1 MTKVL
6 LIEDE
11 PQHTELVKI
20 RLQAQGMEV
29 CCADTAAA
37 GAKAAAKDKPDLILM
52 DLLLPDMR
60 PEDAVR
66 AVRAASKTP
75 IIAFTALDPVEI
87 HRRRI
92 DSKIS
97 GLVAKPYEAGDLL
110 GEIARVIRK

>member
-20 RLQAQGMEV
+20 RLQAHGMEV

-37 GAKAAAKDKPDLILM
+37 GAKAAAKNKPDLILM

-60 PEDAVR
+60 PEDAVK
-66 AVRAASKTP
+66 AVKAAGKTP

-92 DSKIS
+92 DSKIA
-97 GLVAKPYEAGDLL
+97 GLVTKPYEASDLL
-110 GEIARVIRK
+110 GAITRVTSK